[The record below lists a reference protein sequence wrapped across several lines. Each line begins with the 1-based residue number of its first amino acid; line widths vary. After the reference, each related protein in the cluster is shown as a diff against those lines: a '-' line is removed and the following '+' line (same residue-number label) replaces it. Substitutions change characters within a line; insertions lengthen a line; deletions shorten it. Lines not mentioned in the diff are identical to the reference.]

1 VVNAYFL
8 DTSALVKRY
17 VPEIGSDWILSITD
31 PAANNDLAISQIT
44 WVEVHSA
51 FARRLRE
58 GSFSAERFD
67 LIVQKVREDFENEYR
82 VIDVDQTLIET
93 ATELVIQHPLRAYD
107 SVQLASALRF
117 QSTTLLSQPD
127 TRLFFVSADNRLLD
141 IAQSAGLAIDNPNN
155 YPQSNGL

>member
-1 VVNAYFL
+1 MVNAYFL

-31 PAANNDLAISQIT
+31 PATDNDLAISQIT

-51 FARRLRE
+51 FARRLRDR
-58 GSFSAERFD
+58 SLSAQRFD

-82 VIDVDQTLIET
+82 VVDVDQTLIET
-93 ATELVIQHPLRAYD
+93 ATELVMQHPLRAYD

-117 QSTTLLSQPD
+117 QSTTLLSQPE
-127 TRLFFVSADNRLLD
+127 TRLIFVSADNRLLD
-141 IAQSAGLAIDNPNN
+141 IAQSEGLATDNPNN
-155 YPQSNGL
+155 YP

>member
-31 PAANNDLAISQIT
+31 PATDNHLAISQIT

-51 FARRLRE
+51 LARRLRD
-58 GSFSAERFD
+58 GSLSAQRFD
-67 LIVQKVREDFENEYR
+67 LIAQKVREDFENEYR
-82 VIDVDQTLIET
+82 LIDVDRTLIET

-127 TRLFFVSADNRLLD
+127 TQLVFVSADNRLLN
-141 IAQSAGLAIDNPNN
+141 IAHSEGLAIDNPNN
-155 YPQSNGL
+155 YQ

>member
-31 PAANNDLAISQIT
+31 PATDNHLAISQIT

-51 FARRLRE
+51 FARRLRDR
-58 GSFSAERFD
+58 SLSAERFD

-82 VIDVDQTLIET
+82 VIDVDRTLIET
-93 ATELVIQHPLRAYD
+93 ATELVMQHPLRAYD

-117 QSTTLLSQPD
+117 QSTTLLSQPE
-127 TRLFFVSADNRLLD
+127 TRLIFVSADNRLLD
-141 IAQSAGLAIDNPNN
+141 IAQSAGLAIENPNN
-155 YPQSNGL
+155 YP

>member
-1 VVNAYFL
+1 MVNAYFL

-31 PAANNDLAISQIT
+31 PATDNDLAISQIT

-51 FARRLRE
+51 FARRLRDR
-58 GSFSAERFD
+58 SLSAQRFD

-93 ATELVIQHPLRAYD
+93 ATELVMQHPLRAYD

-117 QSTTLLSQPD
+117 QSTTLLSQPE
-127 TRLFFVSADNRLLD
+127 TQLIFVSADNRLLD
-141 IAQSAGLAIDNPNN
+141 IAQSEGLATDNPNN
-155 YPQSNGL
+155 YP

>member
-1 VVNAYFL
+1 MVNAYFQ

-31 PAANNDLAISQIT
+31 PATDNHLAISQIT

-51 FARRLRE
+51 FARRLRDR
-58 GSFSAERFD
+58 SLSAERFD
-67 LIVQKVREDFENEYR
+67 LIVQKVREDFENEYL

-93 ATELVIQHPLRAYD
+93 ATELVMQHPLRAYD

-117 QSTTLLSQPD
+117 QSTTLLSQPE
-127 TRLFFVSADNRLLD
+127 TQLIFVSADNRLLD
-141 IAQSAGLAIDNPNN
+141 IALSVGLAIDNPNN
-155 YPQSNGL
+155 YQ

>member
-1 VVNAYFL
+1 MVNAYFL

-31 PAANNDLAISQIT
+31 PATDNHLAISQIT

-51 FARRLRE
+51 LARRLRD
-58 GSFSAERFD
+58 GSLSAQRFD
-67 LIVQKVREDFENEYR
+67 LIAQKVREDFENEYR
-82 VIDVDQTLIET
+82 VIDVDRTLIET
-93 ATELVIQHPLRAYD
+93 ATELVMQHPLRAYD

-117 QSTTLLSQPD
+117 QSTTLFSQPEI
-127 TRLFFVSADNRLLD
+127 RLVFVSADNRLLD

-155 YPQSNGL
+155 YL

>member
-1 VVNAYFL
+1 MVNAYFL

-31 PAANNDLAISQIT
+31 PATDNHLAISQIT

-51 FARRLRE
+51 LARRLRD
-58 GSFSAERFD
+58 GSLSAQRFD

-82 VIDVDQTLIET
+82 VIDVDRTLIET
-93 ATELVIQHPLRAYD
+93 ATELVMQHPLRAYD

-117 QSTTLLSQPD
+117 QSTTLLSQPE
-127 TRLFFVSADNRLLD
+127 TRLIFISADNRLLD
-141 IAQSAGLAIDNPNN
+141 IAQSEGLATDNPNN
-155 YPQSNGL
+155 YP

>member
-17 VPEIGSDWILSITD
+17 VPEIGSEWILSITD
-31 PAANNDLAISQIT
+31 PATNSDLVISQIT

-51 FARRLRE
+51 LARRLRD
-58 GSFSAERFD
+58 GSLSAERFD

-82 VIDVDQTLIET
+82 VIDINPTLIET

-117 QSTTLLSQPD
+117 QSTLISVSETQLV
-127 TRLFFVSADNRLLD
+127 FVSADNRLLN

-155 YPQSNGL
+155 YP

>member
-17 VPEIGSDWILSITD
+17 VREIGSDWILSITD
-31 PAANNDLAISQIT
+31 PATDNDLAISQIT

-51 FARRLRE
+51 FARRLRD
-58 GSFSAERFD
+58 GSLSAQRFD
-67 LIVQKVREDFENEYR
+67 LIAQKVREDFENEYR

-93 ATELVIQHPLRAYD
+93 AGELVMQHPLRAYD

-117 QSTTLLSQPD
+117 QSTTLLSQPE
-127 TRLFFVSADNRLLD
+127 TQLIFVSADNRLLD
-141 IAQSAGLAIDNPNN
+141 IAQSEGLATDNPNN
-155 YPQSNGL
+155 YP

>member
-31 PAANNDLAISQIT
+31 PATDNDLAISQIT

-51 FARRLRE
+51 FARRLRD
-58 GSFSAERFD
+58 GSLSAQRFD
-67 LIVQKVREDFENEYR
+67 LIAQKVREDFENEYR

-93 ATELVIQHPLRAYD
+93 ATELVMQHPLRAYD

-117 QSTTLLSQPD
+117 QSTTLVSVPNTQLV
-127 TRLFFVSADNRLLD
+127 FVSADNRLLN
-141 IAQSAGLAIDNPNN
+141 IAHSEGLATDNPNN
-155 YPQSNGL
+155 YP

>member
-1 VVNAYFL
+1 MVNAYFL

-31 PAANNDLAISQIT
+31 PATDNHLAISQIT

-51 FARRLRE
+51 LARRLRD
-58 GSFSAERFD
+58 GSLSAQRFD

-82 VIDVDQTLIET
+82 VIDVDRTLIET
-93 ATELVIQHPLRAYD
+93 ATDLVMQHPLRAYD

-117 QSTTLLSQPD
+117 QSTTLLSQPE
-127 TRLFFVSADNRLLD
+127 TRLIFISADNRLLD
-141 IAQSAGLAIDNPNN
+141 IAQSEGLATDNPNN
-155 YPQSNGL
+155 YP